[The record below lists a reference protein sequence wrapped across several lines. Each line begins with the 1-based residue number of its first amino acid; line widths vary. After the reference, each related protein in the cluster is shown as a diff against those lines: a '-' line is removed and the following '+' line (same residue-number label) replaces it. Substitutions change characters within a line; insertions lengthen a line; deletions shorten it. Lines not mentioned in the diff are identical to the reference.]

1 MLSHERNRIPLLD
14 FVESL
19 YSAIGQIMVPNHH
32 IWSAV
37 LVMLNFH
44 HYYLAQRARPRNIV
58 RLDVV
63 RLSAMVISLGMLDGA
78 ISKNPPPSMS
88 VCLPACLECLS
99 ACQLVTFSA

>member
-44 HYYLAQRARPRNIV
+44 HYYLAQRARPRSIV

-78 ISKNPPPSMS
+78 ISKNPPPSPCLHS
-88 VCLPACLECLS
+88 GHLDVCLPACLP
-99 ACQLVTFSA
+99 